1 MLSLQTLLIYYRLVV
16 LFLATMPSVVTKN
29 TPFQSLRPDH
39 RCGREEKTAVKSNG
53 YKNLLNG
60 GTNGLSN
67 GHTDRSTNASTDED
81 VHDED
86 ELHDDHFLRLAE
98 PQQDILLLHGPRQ
111 KYSLA
116 KAQDI
121 PTLKDDREI
130 LVQVLAIGLNPV
142 DWKGADYDFGQPSY
156 PW

>member
-1 MLSLQTLLIYYRLVV
+1 
-16 LFLATMPSVVTKN
+16 MPSVLSN
-29 TPFQSLRPDH
+29 APFRSLRPDNS
-39 RCGREEKTAVKSNG
+39 CGREAKTAPQAKPTKSFAN
-53 YKNLLNG
+53 
-60 GTNGLSN
+60 LSN
-67 GHTDRSTNASTDED
+67 GLTNGSARSGSVDSVTDKVNGHAKGHSDGHTNGYTNGHS
-81 VHDED
+81 HDKETS
-86 ELHDDHFLRLAE
+86 HDDTFLRLEE

-156 PW
+156 VRI